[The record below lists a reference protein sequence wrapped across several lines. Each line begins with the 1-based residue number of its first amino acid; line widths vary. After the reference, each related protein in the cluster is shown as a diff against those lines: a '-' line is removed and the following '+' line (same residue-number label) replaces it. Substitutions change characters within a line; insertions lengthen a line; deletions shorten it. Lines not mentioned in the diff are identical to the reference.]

1 MKIWSKS
8 LIKKLVYFNI
18 FFILIFSSLNLYSQE
33 IKIEII
39 GNKFTDSDVII
50 SLIKKKPNELSQE
63 YSNYLLKT
71 LDDSKLFDEV
81 SVKLENNSYII
92 NISEYSNIN
101 RVYFENNE
109 RFDKEELEQLLIE
122 FDLVNLN
129 PLSIKLFISELEKLY
144 GSFGYN
150 DVKINY
156 NYNLNKEMNVADIYF
171 EIDEGN
177 ITKIKNIYFNGNENY
192 DDQLLKSI
200 IKSKTKT
207 LINIFANN
215 NYKKFISENDTR
227 LISQFYKENGYI
239 DIDVELRIEYLKSN
253 KVNLYFQVYEGDKY
267 YINKF
272 DILDNNKLLNAET
285 LSTVNQKT
293 QDYLDQNKIYSTNK
307 IIDLKSEISEIIMQS
322 GIDFFEISMLEKKD
336 DNNVSILLDIQ
347 SIEPQYVNQ
356 INIYGNSRT
365 FDYVIR
371 RELLISEGD
380 AVHKTQISEINKKLQ
395 SLRLFKSVKV
405 KEKNIENNLINI
417 DIEVEEQ
424 QTGTVNA
431 GVSVGTIDGFSVVAG
446 LSERNFYGTGR
457 SVDAL
462 LNTSDKKT
470 EFTLSTTDRLSY
482 ENDVDISYESSYKE
496 EDFASTSSYKLN
508 TFTLGTG
515 IAYNINSE
523 FSHSIDLKYLLKE
536 YIITDSN
543 TVSSTI
549 GNSSGQ
555 NASFIITNGFV
566 HNSLNSIYQPQD
578 GSLTSFITSIES
590 PTSSS
595 NGYVKNVLTFKNFKK
610 FNKNIISNQ
619 TRIGNIFSTNN
630 NDILS
635 DDKFS
640 LGGRWLRGFD
650 VAGAGPRNSRTSY
663 IGGNNLIV
671 TKFDYSREIFENSNF
686 PIYLNLFNDYGL
698 VWENKTT
705 PTQTDNNI
713 RASVGFG
720 IKYYSPIGPIGFSW
734 GFPIMDEEYDIKRMF
749 LFSVG
754 NID

>member
-1 MKIWSKS
+1 M
-8 LIKKLVYFNI
+8 
-18 FFILIFSSLNLYSQE
+18 
-33 IKIEII
+33 
-39 GNKFTDSDVII
+39 
-50 SLIKKKPNELSQE
+50 
-63 YSNYLLKT
+63 
-71 LDDSKLFDEV
+71 
-81 SVKLENNSYII
+81 
-92 NISEYSNIN
+92 
-101 RVYFENNE
+101 
-109 RFDKEELEQLLIE
+109 
-122 FDLVNLN
+122 
-129 PLSIKLFISELEKLY
+129 
-144 GSFGYN
+144 
-150 DVKINY
+150 
-156 NYNLNKEMNVADIYF
+156 
-171 EIDEGN
+171 
-177 ITKIKNIYFNGNENY
+177 
-192 DDQLLKSI
+192 
-200 IKSKTKT
+200 
-207 LINIFANN
+207 
-215 NYKKFISENDTR
+215 
-227 LISQFYKENGYI
+227 
-239 DIDVELRIEYLKSN
+239 
-253 KVNLYFQVYEGDKY
+253 YFQVYEGDKY

-285 LSTVNQKT
+285 LSLVNQKT

-336 DNNVSILLDIQ
+336 NNNVSILLDIQ

-470 EFTLSTTDRLSY
+470 EFTLSTTDQTFLKT
-482 ENDVDISYESSYKE
+482 ISILVMNHLIKRKILL
-496 EDFASTSSYKLN
+496 TNSYKLN

-515 IAYNINSE
+515 IAYDINSK
-523 FSHSIDLKYLLKE
+523 FSHSIDIKYLLKE

-619 TRIGNIFSTNN
+619 TRIGNIFTNN
-630 NDILS
+630 L
-635 DDKFS
+635 FC
-640 LGGRWLRGFD
+640 LM
-650 VAGAGPRNSRTSY
+650 T
-663 IGGNNLIV
+663 
-671 TKFDYSREIFENSNF
+671 NF
-686 PIYLNLFNDYGL
+686 H
-698 VWENKTT
+698 
-705 PTQTDNNI
+705 
-713 RASVGFG
+713 
-720 IKYYSPIGPIGFSW
+720 
-734 GFPIMDEEYDIKRMF
+734 
-749 LFSVG
+749 
-754 NID
+754 

>member
-177 ITKIKNIYFNGNENY
+177 ITKIKNIYFNGNENF

-215 NYKKFISENDTR
+215 NYKKFISDNDTR

-285 LSTVNQKT
+285 LSTVNQIT
-293 QDYLDQNKIYSTNK
+293 INYLDQNKIYSTNK
-307 IIDLKSEISEIIMQS
+307 MIDLKSEISEIIMQS
-322 GIDFFEISMLEKKD
+322 GIDFFEILMLEKKD
-336 DNNVSILLDIQ
+336 DNNVSILLDIK
-347 SIEPQYVNQ
+347 SVEPQYVNQ

-380 AVHKTQISEINKKLQ
+380 ALHKTQISEINKKLQ

-482 ENDVDISYESSYKE
+482 ENDVDISYQSSYKE

-508 TFTLGTG
+508 TFTFGTG
-515 IAYNINSE
+515 IAYDINSE
-523 FSHSIDLKYLLKE
+523 LSHSIDIKYLLKE

-595 NGYVKNVLTFKNFKK
+595 NGYVKNVLTIKNFKK

>member
-1 MKIWSKS
+1 
-8 LIKKLVYFNI
+8 
-18 FFILIFSSLNLYSQE
+18 
-33 IKIEII
+33 
-39 GNKFTDSDVII
+39 
-50 SLIKKKPNELSQE
+50 
-63 YSNYLLKT
+63 
-71 LDDSKLFDEV
+71 
-81 SVKLENNSYII
+81 
-92 NISEYSNIN
+92 
-101 RVYFENNE
+101 
-109 RFDKEELEQLLIE
+109 
-122 FDLVNLN
+122 
-129 PLSIKLFISELEKLY
+129 
-144 GSFGYN
+144 
-150 DVKINY
+150 
-156 NYNLNKEMNVADIYF
+156 
-171 EIDEGN
+171 
-177 ITKIKNIYFNGNENY
+177 
-192 DDQLLKSI
+192 
-200 IKSKTKT
+200 
-207 LINIFANN
+207 
-215 NYKKFISENDTR
+215 
-227 LISQFYKENGYI
+227 
-239 DIDVELRIEYLKSN
+239 
-253 KVNLYFQVYEGDKY
+253 
-267 YINKF
+267 
-272 DILDNNKLLNAET
+272 
-285 LSTVNQKT
+285 
-293 QDYLDQNKIYSTNK
+293 
-307 IIDLKSEISEIIMQS
+307 
-322 GIDFFEISMLEKKD
+322 MLEKKD
-336 DNNVSILLDIQ
+336 NNNVSILLDIQ

-482 ENDVDISYESSYKE
+482 ENDVDISYQSSYKE

-508 TFTLGTG
+508 TFTFGTG
-515 IAYNINSE
+515 IAYDINSE
-523 FSHSIDLKYLLKE
+523 LSHSIDIKYLLKE

-578 GSLTSFITSIES
+578 GSLTSFITSM
-590 PTSSS
+590 
-595 NGYVKNVLTFKNFKK
+595 
-610 FNKNIISNQ
+610 
-619 TRIGNIFSTNN
+619 
-630 NDILS
+630 S

>member
-1 MKIWSKS
+1 MKIWKI
-8 LIKKLVYFNI
+8 LFIKQFINFNI
-18 FFILIFSSLNLYSQE
+18 FFILLFVSLNLHSQE

-39 GNKFTDSDVII
+39 GNKFTDSEVIL
-50 SLIKKKPNELSQE
+50 SLITKKPSELNEE

-71 LDDSKLFDEV
+71 LADSKLFEEV
-81 SVKLENNSYII
+81 SVKLENKSYII

-101 RVYFENNE
+101 RVYFEKNE
-109 RFDKEELEQLLIE
+109 RFDKEELENFVKEI
-122 FDLVNLN
+122 DLVNLN
-129 PLSIKLFISELEKLY
+129 PLSIKLFISELKKLY

-150 DVKINY
+150 DVEITY
-156 NYNLNKEMNVADIYF
+156 DYNLNKEMNVADIYF
-171 EIDEGN
+171 KISEGS
-177 ITKIKNIYFNGNENY
+177 ITKIKNIYFDGNLNF

-215 NYKKFISENDTR
+215 NFKKFITENDTR
-227 LISQFYKENGYI
+227 LISQFYKNNGYI
-239 DIDVELRIEYLKSN
+239 DIDVKLKIEYLKSN
-253 KVNLYFQVYEGDKY
+253 KVNLYFKISEGNIYNIDK
-267 YINKF
+267 I
-272 DILDNNKLLNAET
+272 DILDNNKLLNNDI
-285 LSTVNQKT
+285 LLIVNKKIK
-293 QDYLDQNKIYSTNK
+293 DYIEKNKYYSINKIG
-307 IIDLKSEISEIIMQS
+307 DLKSEISELIIQS

-336 DNNVSILLDIQ
+336 NNNVSILINIK
-347 SIEPQYVNQ
+347 SIEPLYVNQ

-365 FDYVIR
+365 FDYVVR
-371 RELLISEGD
+371 RELLITEGD
-380 AVHKTQISEINKKLQ
+380 AVNKSQIAEINKKLQ

-405 KEKNIENNLINI
+405 KEKNIENNLVNI
-417 DIEVEEQ
+417 EIEVEEQ

-482 ENDVDISYESSYKE
+482 ENDVDISYKSSYKE

-508 TFTLGTG
+508 TFSLGTG
-515 IAYNINSE
+515 IAYNINSKL
-523 FSHSIDLKYLLKE
+523 SHSIDIKYLLKK
-536 YIITDSN
+536 YIITDNN

-549 GNSSGQ
+549 GNSAGQ
-555 NASFIITNGFV
+555 NASFIISNGFV
-566 HNSLNSIYQPQD
+566 QNTLNSIYQPQD

-590 PTSSS
+590 PMSSS
-595 NGYVKNVLTFKNFKK
+595 NGYVKNVLTIKNFKK
-610 FNKNIISNQ
+610 FNKNILSNQ

-630 NDILS
+630 NDILT

-663 IGGNNLIV
+663 IGGNNLFV
-671 TKFDYSREIFENSNF
+671 TKFDYSREIFANSNF
-686 PIYLNLFNDYGL
+686 PIFLNLFNDYGI

-705 PTQTDNNI
+705 PTQSDNNL

-734 GFPIMDEEYDIKRMF
+734 GFPIIEEEYDIKRMF